1 MLLRSAVQTDLEAC
15 LLLDA
20 DLQTDHVWQMEKR
33 EENGG
38 LLVRFQTIRL
48 PRVMR
53 VSYPRRR
60 DDLLSCWENGATV
73 LVATDR
79 RAVDPDQDQ
88 TDRVP
93 DAEPAAI
100 YAYCQLDACTWQQA
114 GWISHMIVDRRYR
127 RQGIGTAMVRASIL
141 WGKKLGLR
149 RLMVTLQT
157 KNYPG
162 IHFCEKHG
170 YVFSGFNDH
179 YYPNGDIALFFT
191 LRI

>member
-1 MLLRSAVQTDLEAC
+1 
-15 LLLDA
+15 
-20 DLQTDHVWQMEKR
+20 MEER

-38 LLVRFQTIRL
+38 IVVRFQTVRL

-53 VSYPRRR
+53 VSYPRPR
-60 DDLLSCWENGATV
+60 DDLLSCWENGALV

-88 TDRVP
+88 AAEAP
-93 DAEPAAI
+93 DAEPASI
-100 YAYCQLDACTWQQA
+100 YGYCQLDAHAWQQA
-114 GWISHMIVDRRYR
+114 GWISHLIVDRRYR
-127 RQGIGTAMVRASIL
+127 RQGIGRAMVRASIL

-149 RLMVTLQT
+149 RLMVALQT

-162 IHFCEKHG
+162 IRFCEKHG
-170 YVFSGFNDH
+170 FGFSGFNDR
-179 YYPNGDIALFFT
+179 YYSNGDIALFFT